1 MDFYLHPQ
9 GICESKNVGK
19 GTRIYA
25 FAHVLSGARIGK
37 DCNICDHVFIENDV
51 VVGDYVTIKCG
62 VQLWDG
68 ITIEDQVFIGPN
80 VIGGR
85 LVRSV

>member
-25 FAHVLSGARIGK
+25 FAHVSARLK
-37 DCNICDHVFIENDV
+37 FSNWYNDWGQAKV
-51 VVGDYVTIKCG
+51 V
-62 VQLWDG
+62 
-68 ITIEDQVFIGPN
+68 
-80 VIGGR
+80 
-85 LVRSV
+85 

>member
-25 FAHVLSGARIGK
+25 FAHVLPGARIGK
-37 DCNICDHVFIENDV
+37 DCNICDHVFIE
-51 VVGDYVTIKCG
+51 
-62 VQLWDG
+62 
-68 ITIEDQVFIGPN
+68 
-80 VIGGR
+80 
-85 LVRSV
+85 